1 MLARLWRL
9 GPVNASEWIPSIFV
23 VLTAVAQAAIL
34 TVLVKRNKRA
44 DYPVFFW
51 YNAFAVVG
59 AMTLLI
65 SHLAKVSVGQYF
77 WSYWGLNVVL
87 MLLEMGL
94 MYEIFVKALKPYN
107 GLIDLGKMLFRWALA
122 FLMIAAALTSF
133 ATHVSTLEKCVAF
146 VSQLEQSLRL
156 MQCGLLLLF
165 FLFER
170 RLGLAWRSHTIS
182 IGLGLG
188 ISSSI
193 SLIISYMHTRFAQWN
208 STLDIVDYTQ
218 YLAIMAFWAVCFYM
232 REPERSNVLESPS
245 KLIFQRWNEVL
256 VSTRFAGA
264 AATASM
270 GHLDSFLPNV
280 EQTVDRV
287 MARKMV
293 Q

>member
-1 MLARLWRL
+1 M
-9 GPVNASEWIPSIFV
+9 NASEWIPSVFV
-23 VLTAVAQAAIL
+23 VLTALAQAAIL
-34 TVLVKRNKRA
+34 AVLVKRNKRSE
-44 DYPVFFW
+44 YPVFFL
-51 YNAFAVVG
+51 YNAFAIVG
-59 AMTLLI
+59 ALTLLI
-65 SHLAKVSVGQYF
+65 SHAAKVSVAQYF
-77 WSYWGLNVVL
+77 WSYWGLNTVL

-133 ATHVSTLEKCVAF
+133 ATHNPTLEKCVAF

-188 ISSSI
+188 VSSSL

-208 STLDIVDYTQ
+208 TTLDIVDYTQ
-218 YLAIMAFWAVCFYM
+218 YLAVMAFWAVCFYM

-256 VSTRFAGA
+256 VSTRFAGNTA
-264 AATASM
+264 AASI

-287 MARKMV
+287 MARKMI